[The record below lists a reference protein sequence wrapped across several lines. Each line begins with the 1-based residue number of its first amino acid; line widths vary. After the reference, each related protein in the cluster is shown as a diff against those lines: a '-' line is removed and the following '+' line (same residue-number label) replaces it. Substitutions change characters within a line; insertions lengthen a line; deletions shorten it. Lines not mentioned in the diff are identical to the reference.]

1 MSKRLVAL
9 SAAYGAGGRW
19 IGTAVASRL
28 ELPFLDRAIARAV
41 AARLDV
47 SLDEAL
53 AQEDPPGLGLMERL
67 LSSFAGADTGAPVPL
82 PPEHI
87 TAEDFHEASQHAL
100 AEQAATGEGVIL
112 GRGCVAALRDDPRV
126 LRVRLSG
133 PVPGR
138 LRRALAVNDIDKATA
153 MRTLRRLDRMH
164 AEYFRH
170 FHDVDIDDPALYHLA
185 IDSTSMPLEACVDLI
200 ELAAGAVEW

>member
-28 ELPFLDRAIARAV
+28 EVPFIDRAIARAV
-41 AARLDV
+41 ATRLDV

-53 AQEDPPGLGLMERL
+53 QQEEPPGTTLLERL
-67 LSSFAGADTGAPVPL
+67 LSSFVGADTGAPVPL
-82 PPEHI
+82 PAEHV
-87 TAEDFHEASQHAL
+87 TAQDVYRASQQAL
-100 AEQAATGEGVIL
+100 REQVASGEGVLL
-112 GRGCVAALRDDPRV
+112 GRGAVATLRDDPRV

-133 PVPGR
+133 PVAGR
-138 LRRALAVNDIDKATA
+138 LQRALAVNEYDEPTA
-153 MRTLRRLDRMH
+153 LRTLRRMDRMH
-164 AEYFRH
+164 AEYFRQ
-170 FHDVDIDDPALYHLA
+170 FHDAEIDDPSLYHLA

-200 ELAAGAVEW
+200 DLAAHAVS